1 MERLAQHEMTAPLDP
16 AYLAGLKGVV
26 SHVTAAKNYA
36 VVDAHNYGRYPWN
49 NNNGFVTLSHYFSD
63 ILGVELWILDLYLES
78 LTLRPPMLIETQTN
92 FEQASYQFYLRLQD
106 LLEECRHRICIR
118 QQRHF

>member
-26 SHVTAAKNYA
+26 SHITAAKNYA

-49 NNNGFVTLSHYFSD
+49 NNNGFVTFSHYF
-63 ILGVELWILDLYLES
+63 ELWILHSYLKS
-78 LTLRPPMLIETQTN
+78 LTPWL
-92 FEQASYQFYLRLQD
+92 
-106 LLEECRHRICIR
+106 
-118 QQRHF
+118 